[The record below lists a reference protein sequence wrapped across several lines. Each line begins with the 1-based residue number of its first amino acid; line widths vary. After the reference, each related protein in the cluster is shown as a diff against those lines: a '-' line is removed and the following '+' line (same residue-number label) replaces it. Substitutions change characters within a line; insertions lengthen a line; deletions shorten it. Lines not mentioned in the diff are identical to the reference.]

1 MLADAYTDLE
11 AARLLLMSA
20 ADQKDRKLPFGKA
33 ASMAKVF
40 ASEKAN
46 QVCYTALQLMGGNG
60 YIKEYPLERY
70 ARDARITTI
79 YEGTSEIQRVIIAR
93 DLLKEIS

>member
-1 MLADAYTDLE
+1 MLADRYTELE
-11 AARLLLMSA
+11 AARLIIMQA
-20 ADQKDRKLPFGKA
+20 AVNKDNSLPFSTS

-46 QVCYTALQLMGGNG
+46 DACYTALQLLGGAG
-60 YIKEYPLERY
+60 YIKEYPLERL
-70 ARDARITTI
+70 ARDVRITTI

-93 DLLKEIS
+93 DILKD